1 MKTTNISEIEKNM
14 VVLDS
19 GATNGVCPFEEL
31 CFNIRKETN
40 NMDCGGGNNM
50 SSKLVG
56 DMLIKGRGKDMK
68 SKLIKVTKMFIDP
81 KSKYTILSST
91 RANVIGGFEIIQRG
105 SVHMLVNKAGDN
117 IVFNKVYTTKNG
129 YLICCEVIVNIDQYN
144 LRVEKKMDINKAHRI
159 LTHASPDTCR
169 FTSKELG

>member
-1 MKTTNISEIEKNM
+1 MFISDIVNIIDNTIKQSNNIYSWRKNDIREDWKFRKALFYNMKTTNISEIEKNM

-56 DMLIKGRGKDMK
+56 DMLIKGRGKDM
-68 SKLIKVTKMFIDP
+68 
-81 KSKYTILSST
+81 
-91 RANVIGGFEIIQRG
+91 
-105 SVHMLVNKAGDN
+105 
-117 IVFNKVYTTKNG
+117 
-129 YLICCEVIVNIDQYN
+129 
-144 LRVEKKMDINKAHRI
+144 
-159 LTHASPDTCR
+159 
-169 FTSKELG
+169 